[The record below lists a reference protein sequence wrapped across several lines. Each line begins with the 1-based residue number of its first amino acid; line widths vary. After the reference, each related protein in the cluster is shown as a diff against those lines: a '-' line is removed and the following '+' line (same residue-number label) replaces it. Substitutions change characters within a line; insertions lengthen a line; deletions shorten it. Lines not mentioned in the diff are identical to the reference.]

1 MLRDAFQPS
10 GNPYFVTQISS
21 MNQRENSPEA
31 GSLVKRRAVEAVAPS
46 IVSD

>member
-1 MLRDAFQPS
+1 
-10 GNPYFVTQISS
+10 

-46 IVSD
+46 IVSVKFLNSV